1 MNIVIRT
8 IDHKDQRYETVG
20 DWQFIGPN
28 LLITV
33 SDLGNNKMNALIAI
47 HELIEALLCKF
58 NDPEITTE
66 MVDSFDMSKQVCPDC
81 GGNGLISWGH
91 LVSPGPC
98 QLCGGT
104 GHLDLDEPG
113 SDPTAPYYIQHLQA
127 TIIEELLSIW
137 LKIDWKEYEKRI
149 QEL

>member
-20 DWQFIGPN
+20 DWQPLMGPN

-33 SDLGNNKMNALIAI
+33 SDLGNPKMNALVAI

-66 MVDSFDMSKQVCPDC
+66 IVDSFDMSHE
-81 GGNGLISWGH
+81 N
-91 LVSPGPC
+91 
-98 QLCGGT
+98 
-104 GHLDLDEPG
+104 LDEPG
-113 SDPTAPYYIQHLQA
+113 ESSEAPYHLQHTRA
-127 TIIEELLSIW
+127 TIIEKLLSDW
-137 LKIDWKEYEKRI
+137 LKIDWDEYEKRI